1 MVDFN
6 VGTVMDHAA
15 YSEQDLKNYE
25 ELAKNS
31 QAMEV
36 KTESSHKQDELK
48 TYSRHVTVVK
58 EYEKIGRNDQCP
70 CGSGKKYKNCCL
82 KSGKYEKHHV
92 LSPLEMAKVR
102 CNQISTGSL
111 KRNAYVE
118 VASNKAKELV
128 K

>member
-6 VGTVMDHAA
+6 VGAVMDYAT

-31 QAMEV
+31 QVTKA
-36 KTESSHKQDELK
+36 KTESSSKQDDIK

-58 EYEKIGRNDQCP
+58 EYESIGRNDKCP

-82 KSGKYEKHHV
+82 NSGKYEKHHV

-111 KRNAYVE
+111 KKNAYVE

>member
-6 VGTVMDHAA
+6 VGTVMDHA

-25 ELAKNS
+25 ELVKNS
-31 QAMEV
+31 QAKEV
-36 KTESSHKQDELK
+36 KTETQSKQDELK
-48 TYSRHVTVVK
+48 TYSRHATVIK

-82 KSGKYEKHHV
+82 NSGKYEKHHV

-102 CNQISTGSL
+102 CGQISTCSL
-111 KRNAYVE
+111 KKDAYVE
-118 VASNKAKELV
+118 VAANKAKEIAG